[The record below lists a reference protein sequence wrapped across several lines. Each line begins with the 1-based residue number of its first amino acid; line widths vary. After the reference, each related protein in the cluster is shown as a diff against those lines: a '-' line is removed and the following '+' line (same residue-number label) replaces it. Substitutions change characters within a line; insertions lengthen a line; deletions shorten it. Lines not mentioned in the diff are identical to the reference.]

1 MSTQTPDKDLK
12 TAAEGK
18 EEMVTISKSELQGLI
33 KRIEIVEDGQH
44 TMTKPLKRVT
54 EHHAKMRVMDG
65 LPVVGYGN
73 AYHLN
78 PENRKSA
85 LQMKVQLQK
94 PDGKLVEKIVDYL
107 TFKQEVPSETVK
119 VVKRYTERFET
130 SDIRQGGGGQQYR
143 VDVNNDMATP
153 ELIELMH
160 TYIEEEA
167 DVEFLTGPITGEV
180 LHVKINALN
189 Q

>member
-1 MSTQTPDKDLK
+1 MATPNLDQKTKD
-12 TAAEGK
+12 AAEGK
-18 EEMVTISKSELQGLI
+18 EEMVTISKDQLQGLI
-33 KRIEIVEDGQH
+33 KRIEIMEEGQS

-54 EHHAKMRVMDG
+54 EHYAKMRVMDG
-65 LPVVGYGN
+65 LPVIAYGN

-107 TFKQEVPSETVK
+107 TFKQEVPAETVK
-119 VVKRYTERFET
+119 IVKRYTERYET

-143 VDVNNDMATP
+143 VDVTNDMATP
-153 ELIELMH
+153 ELIDLMH

-167 DVEFLTGPITGEV
+167 DIEFITGPTTGEV